1 MFMDAADFGA
11 SQHAAG
17 MYSSI
22 LGCSALKRSSG
33 KRAYCLYKTAKTVE
47 LLLRPASTS
56 GTLSTRA
63 DDKPQDLVE
72 NPPNSILNHLY
83 PMSTQKNGRCSIPYT
98 SPPSHI
104 VERPRRIDRRTALC
118 LHNSLIIVAYLPC
131 TSCLANGHV
140 AFPSHLA
147 NKLQGLQTCRRGIC
161 RISFCH
167 KLVDITPARAA
178 TIRNTRA

>member
-1 MFMDAADFGA
+1 MFMDAADFGG

-22 LGCSALKRSSG
+22 LGCYTLKRSSG

-72 NPPNSILNHLY
+72 KPPNSILNSLY
-83 PMSTQKNGRCSIPYT
+83 LMSTQKMGDVQSLT
-98 SPPSHI
+98 SR
-104 VERPRRIDRRTALC
+104 RPL
-118 LHNSLIIVAYLPC
+118 
-131 TSCLANGHV
+131 TSSRDPG
-140 AFPSHLA
+140 
-147 NKLQGLQTCRRGIC
+147 G
-161 RISFCH
+161 
-167 KLVDITPARAA
+167 
-178 TIRNTRA
+178 